1 LGGHGIGGF
10 MKLTIWLKGDKTT
23 LYIGGDPEKKEVPV
37 VTAELKDPQ
46 ILIDPDRYKIT
57 IIETK

>member
-1 LGGHGIGGF
+1 

-23 LYIGGDPEKKEVPV
+23 LYIGGDPEKNQAPV

-46 ILIDPDRYKIT
+46 ILIEPDKYLIKIL
-57 IIETK
+57 ETK